1 MKLLDLFKKKK
12 ANKSTF
18 PENELERYLME
29 APSSS
34 DAQKYF
40 YQKLIWNQ
48 LIVLTPDYLEAEEGE
63 QVVEENGK
71 LKLVSFE
78 GGQIPVFTSLNRIF
92 DQDIINEKK
101 VSYISLKGQDL
112 FSMTK
117 GASFILNP
125 YSGYGKELVPEE
137 IEQLMNGT
145 IYDQIDADEADRIQA
160 ENFAKLYDLACEKQD
175 GLILL
180 GGYRMESLD
189 PADQLK
195 LEESVDY
202 FKQCLALIE
211 DHWPSMVLKAKA
223 LQRLGRH
230 EEALS
235 LLEKAFVSNEE
246 NHAIPMEAA
255 LEAIHL
261 QDLEKALYY
270 SAASMERKPND
281 FALMGNHAMNLVLAK
296 RDNEA
301 LALIEQALVLEP
313 KDEVNENV
321 KNLILGVIAGD
332 RARPTMEETVGY

>member
-12 ANKSTF
+12 ENKSTF

-29 APSSS
+29 APSNS

-63 QVVEENGK
+63 QIVEENTK

-92 DQDIINEKK
+92 DQEIIKEK

-112 FSMTK
+112 FAMTK

-125 YSGYGKELVPEE
+125 YSAYGKELVPEE

-145 IYDQIDADEADRIQA
+145 IYDQIDADEADRIQT
-160 ENFAKLYDLACEKQD
+160 ENFNKMYNLACEKQE

-180 GGYRMESLD
+180 GGYRMEELD

-202 FKQCLALIE
+202 FKQCLVLLD
-211 DHWPSMVLKAKA
+211 DHWPSMVLQAKA

-230 EEALS
+230 EEALV
-235 LLEKAFVSNEE
+235 LLEKAFTINED
-246 NHAIPMEAA
+246 NHSIPMEAA

-261 QDLEKALYY
+261 QDLDKALYY
-270 SAASMERKPND
+270 SAASLERKPND

-296 RDNEA
+296 RDDEA

-313 KDEVNENV
+313 KDQVNENV
-321 KNLILGVIAGD
+321 KNLIQGVIAGD
-332 RARPTMEETVGY
+332 RARPTMEETIG